1 MTECTEALNY
11 ASTAIALAAAV
22 MLLIPLVLID
32 CVLLY
37 AAALVLRALVKKRR
51 RKPGRVYLRVLREGA
66 NGMLTFILKLPEKSA
81 ADVVSRELSVSVA
94 GADAEVLSVAADA
107 TSSQEF
113 TAEQGATVSGSLVDI
128 DDAGNRSP
136 AREFSFVLADTI
148 APPQPGE
155 VGVEVVS
162 EQ

>member
-1 MTECTEALNY
+1 MNECTEALSY
-11 ASTAIALAAAV
+11 ASTAIALSAAV
-22 MLLIPLVLID
+22 LLLIPLVLID

-37 AAALVLRALVKKRR
+37 VASLVLRSLIKTRR

-66 NGMLTFILKLPEKSA
+66 NGMLTFILNLPEKSA

-94 GADAEVLSVAADA
+94 GAEAEVMSVAADA

-128 DDAGNRSP
+128 DDAGNRSQP
-136 AREFSFVLADTI
+136 REFSFVLADTI
-148 APPQPGE
+148 APPQPGDVGLE
-155 VGVEVVS
+155 VTAEK
-162 EQ
+162 